1 MSEQIDISIPR
12 LLLAAIKTS
21 GELKINLS
29 DYTSEE
35 IDNKKMML
43 SYDDEV
49 KQFVLTLAE
58 KEEDGAE

>member
-1 MSEQIDISIPR
+1 MSEKIEVSIPR

-21 GELKINLS
+21 GELKINLL

-43 SYDDEV
+43 SYDDET
-49 KQFVLTLAE
+49 KQFILHLTD
-58 KEEDGAE
+58 KEENGTE

>member
-1 MSEQIDISIPR
+1 MSEKIEVSIPR

-43 SYDDEV
+43 SYDDET
-49 KQFVLTLAE
+49 KQFILHLTD
-58 KEEDGAE
+58 KEENGTD